1 MIKYHNLLMNKRI
14 LILAFCF
21 SLIINLNTARAGS
34 LYGNGDI
41 EISRAL
47 HNYIEQYLGSGIKN
61 ATQGAK
67 SRGRGMYL
75 AISTSP
81 TEWGA
86 SSYCPYTACQDD
98 SGRSTKSNCQKA
110 AKKKYSQKV
119 KCKLLIKGHTIKWN
133 GMKIKYSE
141 GDDLEALLETA
152 GVTVKD

>member
-1 MIKYHNLLMNKRI
+1 MNKQI
-14 LILAFCF
+14 LILVFCF
-21 SLIINLNTARAGS
+21 SIISNFNNARAGS

-47 HNYIEQYLGSGIKN
+47 YDYVEGYLGSGIKN
-61 ATQGAK
+61 KTQGAK
-67 SRGRGMYL
+67 SRGRGTYL

-81 TEWGA
+81 TEWAA
-86 SSYCPYTACQDD
+86 STYCPYSACQND
-98 SGRSTKSNCQKA
+98 SGRAAKSNCQKG
-110 AKKKYSQKV
+110 AKKKHGQKV
-119 KCKLLIKGHTIKWN
+119 KCKLLMKGHTIKWN